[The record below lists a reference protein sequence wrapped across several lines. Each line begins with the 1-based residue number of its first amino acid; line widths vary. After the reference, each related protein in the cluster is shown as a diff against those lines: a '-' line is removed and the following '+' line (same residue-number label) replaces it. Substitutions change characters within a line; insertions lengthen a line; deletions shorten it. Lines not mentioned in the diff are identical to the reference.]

1 MTYEELF
8 ERLGIANTKVQ
19 DKIRDSFAE
28 DEIDAAKDF
37 VSGKIEFNSNVILTE
52 SDDPNAEPN
61 EESVTVLTKPAFDR
75 ESNGFTAYA
84 LTQDGDLIKAWWTL
98 PQGEENTVSV
108 RADFGG
114 EQSETKRFLC
124 SKTDNGTE
132 QLQDSMI
139 EEGLRV
145 PEDRREEFE
154 SLVNTVEETPDLK
167 EFGIAEAISPASAGE
182 MLEKA
187 KEAGF
192 IEEYDI
198 GEIPLEERK
207 AAFKPAIYAID
218 AYDTIAYSEPEYV
231 PGSKYENDRY
241 LVKVLDKEQF
251 GTEEGANLRQWCEE
265 HGTDKAVFVQKKPR
279 ASESYYDMPAR
290 IYAYD
295 KESIRKS
302 EKDFRPHDDMP
313 WVYPSTVKLERYL
326 DAVSENAP
334 EHGDTGKAESRTLNP
349 NEATVLRITDFATLD
364 KVQNALKQFENDIRM
379 PEYGAEPDHILRE
392 THGAW
397 PINCVGGTL
406 QLVTK
411 KDAKIKSQLKFTP
424 YLTNVKISF
433 EEFNGKSGEEIYDMF
448 RKKTLTEAK
457 KTDADEIVKDV
468 RKMMKEGGVSA
479 EFTDEEG
486 FKQEVNDWKRC
497 CTEDLLTGY
506 VEPQPKPTEAPV
518 KKNEVKPEKGMK
530 QDQDLDLE

>member
-8 ERLGIANTKVQ
+8 ERLNITNAKVQ
-19 DKIRDSFAE
+19 DKIKDSFAE
-28 DEIDAAKDF
+28 DEIDAAEDF
-37 VSGKIEFNSNVILTE
+37 VSGTIEFNANTVT
-52 SDDPNAEPN
+52 DPGTPDAVEK
-61 EESVTVLTKPAFDR
+61 SVTVLTKPAFDK
-75 ESNGFTAYA
+75 ESNDFTAYA
-84 LTQDGDLIKAWWTL
+84 LTQDGDLIQGHWNV
-98 PQGEENTVSV
+98 PQGDEYVVSV

-124 SKTDNGTE
+124 SKTDVNGTE

-145 PEDRREEFE
+145 PENRREEFE

-167 EFGIAEAISPASAGE
+167 EFGIAEAISPASTGE

-187 KEAGF
+187 KAAGF

-207 AAFKPAIYAID
+207 AAFKPAIHAID

-251 GTEEGANLRQWCEE
+251 GTESGADLQQWCEE

-279 ASESYYDMPAR
+279 ASESYYNMPAR

-302 EKDFRPHDDMP
+302 EKDFRPHDDTP
-313 WVYPSTVKLERYL
+313 WVYPSTVELERYL

-334 EHGDTGKAESRTLNP
+334 EHGNTGKAESRTLNP
-349 NEATVLRITDFATLD
+349 NEATVLRTTDFATLD
-364 KVQNALKQFENDIRM
+364 KVQNALEQLENQTYL
-379 PEYGAEPDHILRE
+379 PEYGVEPVNNFEDIGNGDGLYYVCE
-392 THGAW
+392 TLEFVNQKTIELENGMEDTVNLTHTEIPIGA
-397 PINCVGGTL
+397 
-406 QLVTK
+406 
-411 KDAKIKSQLKFTP
+411 
-424 YLTNVKISF
+424 
-433 EEFNGKSGEEIYDMF
+433 FNGKSEEEIFDMLDE
-448 RKKTLTEAK
+448 KQKAAVG
-457 KTDADEIVKDV
+457 KTDADEIVKSK
-468 RKMMKEGGVSA
+468 KMQWKHAGVSA
-479 EFTDEEG
+479 DFANEEG
-486 FKQEVNDWKRC
+486 FKKEVNDWKRC

-506 VEPQPKPTEAPV
+506 VEPQPKLTEAPV
-518 KKNEVKPEKGMK
+518 KKNEVKHGPK
-530 QDQDLDLE
+530 QDFDME

>member
-8 ERLGIANTKVQ
+8 ERLNITNTKVQ
-19 DKIRDSFAE
+19 DKIKDSFAE
-28 DEIDAAKDF
+28 DEIDVAKDF
-37 VSGKIEFNSNVILTE
+37 VSGKMEFNRNVILTE
-52 SDDPNAEPN
+52 SDGPDTEPD
-61 EESVTVLTKPAFDR
+61 EESVTVLTKPAFD
-75 ESNGFTAYA
+75 EENSDFTAYA
-84 LTQDGDLIKAWWTL
+84 LTQDGDLIKAWWVL

-124 SKTDNGTE
+124 SKTDVNDTE

-145 PEDRREEFE
+145 PENRREEFE
-154 SLVNTVEETPDLK
+154 SLINTVKETPDLK
-167 EFGIAEAISPASAGE
+167 EFGITEAISPASVGE

-187 KEAGF
+187 KKAGF

-207 AAFKPAIYAID
+207 TAFKPAIHDID
-218 AYDTIAYSEPEYV
+218 AYDIIAYNGP
-231 PGSKYENDRY
+231 KYESDEY

-251 GTEEGANLRQWCEE
+251 GTESGANLQQWCEE

-295 KESIRKS
+295 RESIRKS
-302 EKDFRPHDDMP
+302 EKDFRPHEHYDTP
-313 WVYPSTVKLERYL
+313 WFYPSTVGLERYL
-326 DAVSENAP
+326 DDISGNAP
-334 EHGDTGKAESRTLNP
+334 EHGDTGKAESRKLDP
-349 NEATVLRITDFATLD
+349 NEAMVLRITDFATLD

-433 EEFNGKSGEEIYDMF
+433 EEFNGKSEEEIYDMF
-448 RKKTLTEAK
+448 REKTLAETQ

-468 RKMMKEGGVSA
+468 RKMMKEDGVSA
-479 EFTDEEG
+479 EFTDEEA
-486 FKQEVNDWKRC
+486 FRKEVNGWKRC
-497 CTEDLLTGY
+497 YTEELLTGY
-506 VEPQPKPTEAPV
+506 VSTEAQKLTEAPAR
-518 KKNEVKPEKGMK
+518 KNQPKSGPK
-530 QDQDLDLE
+530 QDFNLE